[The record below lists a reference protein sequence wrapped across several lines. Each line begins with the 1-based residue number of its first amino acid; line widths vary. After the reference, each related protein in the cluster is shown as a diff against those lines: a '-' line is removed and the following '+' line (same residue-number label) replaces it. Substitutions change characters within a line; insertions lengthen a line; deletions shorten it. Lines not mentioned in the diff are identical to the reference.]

1 MRAEP
6 LGLRELREGD
16 AERDMGD
23 KLDRPPRPNDRS
35 MVRPLLRLLLPA
47 VLLAPSGVVC
57 GRVHQCCTAT
67 AILTH
72 VKMNSMKFRL
82 GWKRSSAM
90 PDDIQ

>member
-1 MRAEP
+1 MGEV
-6 LGLRELREGD
+6 
-16 AERDMGD
+16 ERDMGD
-23 KLDRPPRPNDRS
+23 RLDRPPRPNERS
-35 MVRPLLRLLLPA
+35 MVRPLLPLLLPA

-57 GRVHQCCTAT
+57 GGGRVHQCCTAT
-67 AILTH
+67 ATLTH